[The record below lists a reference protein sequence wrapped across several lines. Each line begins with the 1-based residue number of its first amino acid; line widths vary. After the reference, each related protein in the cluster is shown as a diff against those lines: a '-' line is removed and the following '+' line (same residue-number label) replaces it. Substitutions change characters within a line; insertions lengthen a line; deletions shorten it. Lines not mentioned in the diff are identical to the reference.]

1 MTYESAQAIF
11 GMIGLILFIV
21 LFLVVLAFTF
31 WPGNKKGFDE
41 ASRIPLERDELNLGG
56 SNGR

>member
-11 GMIGLILFIV
+11 GMIGLFFFLG
-21 LFLVVLAFTF
+21 LFLLVLAITF
-31 WPGNKKGFDE
+31 WPGNKNGFDE
-41 ASRIPLERDELNLGG
+41 AARIPLNKDDLNPGG